1 VFLELKVCL
10 SRGPLSLSVTLYPQ
24 SPCAQTRRTP
34 SPAFLLLAFYS
45 CTFLHLVSSC
55 GVGRRKME
63 AARDEVTSKL
73 ADTVATHEKV
83 KGALLVQ
90 LQELQSEQ
98 RANLK
103 KMEEQ
108 ERLKKMEEQ
117 ERATEQLVR
126 PRLQQP
132 RPVSIAPKYKLA
144 CRQEHRL
151 SSILCTEET
160 SQLTCKKWCRA
171 RRRRRRRA
179 TRQTLEAMQALEAV
193 CGGHTQL

>member
-1 VFLELKVCL
+1 
-10 SRGPLSLSVTLYPQ
+10 
-24 SPCAQTRRTP
+24 
-34 SPAFLLLAFYS
+34 
-45 CTFLHLVSSC
+45 
-55 GVGRRKME
+55 ME

-83 KGALLVQ
+83 RAALLVQ

-117 ERATEQLVR
+117 ERATEHLVR
-126 PRLQQP
+126 AKLQQP

-144 CRQEHRL
+144 YRQEPRL

-179 TRQTLEAMQALEAV
+179 TRQTLEAVEAV
-193 CGGHTQL
+193 CGGHTQLSEQRKHRVRWQACLHLASALHLASSTEIRKTDARNAMGPMGEGCR

>member
-1 VFLELKVCL
+1 
-10 SRGPLSLSVTLYPQ
+10 
-24 SPCAQTRRTP
+24 
-34 SPAFLLLAFYS
+34 
-45 CTFLHLVSSC
+45 
-55 GVGRRKME
+55 ME

-83 KGALLVQ
+83 RAALLVQ

-108 ERLKKMEEQ
+108 ERLKKMEDQ
-117 ERATEQLVR
+117 ERATEHLVR
-126 PRLQQP
+126 ATKLQQP

-144 CRQEHRL
+144 YRQEPRL

-160 SQLTCKKWCRA
+160 SQLTCKKCCRA

-179 TRQTLEAMQALEAV
+179 TRQTLEAVEVLEAVQAV
-193 CGGHTQL
+193 CGGHTQLSEQRKHRVRWQACLHLASALHLASSTEIRKTDARNAMGPMGEGCR